1 MLKTCSLMSM
11 KILGKLSN
19 VEDKLY
25 IHFVQD
31 IAYCLIRPTA
41 NKFLTKSR
49 EPELER
55 FWLILL
61 CPFHNK

>member
-1 MLKTCSLMSM
+1 MSM
-11 KILGKLSN
+11 KILRKLSN

-25 IHFVQD
+25 INFVQD

-49 EPELER
+49 EPELG
-55 FWLILL
+55 FSKVLVNFTL
-61 CPFHNK
+61 PFVQ

>member
-1 MLKTCSLMSM
+1 MLM
-11 KILGKLSN
+11 KILRKLSN
-19 VEDKLY
+19 VEEKLY

-31 IAYCLIRPTA
+31 IAYCLITG

-55 FWLILL
+55 FLLILL
-61 CPFHNK
+61 CRFHNK